1 MSKKNKKQH
10 KNNQPTFSHFELKEV
25 HPLTVNQSE
34 TFDAFRDGKHLLLHG
49 VAGTGKTYISLYLA
63 LREVIHTNRFKR
75 IIVVR
80 SVVPSRDMGFLPGS
94 MREKIAV
101 YEEPYRNIC
110 DDLFGRGD
118 GYEILKTKHMVE
130 FTTTSYLRGMTFD
143 DAIIIVDEMQNLNF
157 AELSTIMTRVGDN
170 CRIIFCG
177 DFRQTDLQLTREKQG
192 LQHFTKILD
201 NMKEFHKIQMSED
214 DIVRSGLVK
223 SFIINMEK
231 YRLGKNLVL

>member
-143 DAIIIVDEMQNLNF
+143 DAIIIVDESQNMSGQ
-157 AELSTIMTRVGDN
+157 ELDTIMTRVGEN

-177 DFRQTDLQLTREKQG
+177 DFRQTDLIRHEERKGLLTFMR
-192 LQHFTKILD
+192 ILD
-201 NMKEFHKIQMSED
+201 RMACFEKVEFGKE
-214 DIVRSGLVK
+214 DIVRSALVK
-223 SFIINMEK
+223 NYIISKME
-231 YRLGKNLVL
+231 LGLT